1 MSGISDKAIKTN
13 YAENKYRYN
22 GGNELQ
28 NKEFSDGS
36 GLELYDATH
45 RLYDQQLG
53 RFGQIDA
60 HAHLFENWSPYS
72 FANDDPDLLNDP
84 SGLQISDSAHP
95 QALAPATVTPT
106 KQVSSNN
113 IIFADLRPLRKN
125 PNYILGGNEPAYVH
139 YTIGTHWDWQKLQQI
154 KPMVKVVA
162 LGLSL
167 IPAAKGIRMAY
178 GLLKLAQGLEEAGI
192 PETAE
197 NVADN
202 ALNKNGA
209 ALPGW
214 KGGSTFGNNEGT
226 LPTEDAN
233 GTPITYKE
241 YDVWPR
247 VPGQNR
253 GTERVVVGSDGAAYY
268 TNDHYQSFTQ
278 IRGN

>member
-1 MSGISDKAIKTN
+1 MAGISDKALKTN

-22 GGNELQ
+22 SGNELQ

-36 GLELYDATH
+36 GLELYDAIH
-45 RLYDQQLG
+45 RMYDPQLG

-72 FANDDPDLLNDP
+72 FAIDYPDLLNDP

-95 QALAPATVTPT
+95 QNLAPATVTPHT
-106 KQVSSNN
+106 TTIPASAIQ
-113 IIFADLRPLRKN
+113 FTDLWPLRKN
-125 PNYILGGNEPAYVH
+125 LNYFLGGNQPADVH

-162 LGLSL
+162 VGLSL

-178 GLLKLAQGLEEAGI
+178 GLLKLAQGLEEAEI

-214 KGGSTFGNNEGT
+214 KGGPAFGNSEGT
-226 LPTEDAN
+226 
-233 GTPITYKE
+233 
-241 YDVWPR
+241 PR

-253 GTERVVVGSDGAAYY
+253 GTERIVVGSDGSAYY